1 MDWYRRAVGIG
12 GVDVDLS
19 QRDRLLEYNEDD
31 VLATKVLREWMDGSA
46 VGEGDGSAV
55 GELPFADDLLA
66 FRRSGASRAESVEE
80 RTASE

>member
-19 QRDRLLEYNEDD
+19 QRSRLLEYNEDD

-46 VGEGDGSAV
+46 VD
-55 GELPFADDLLA
+55 ELPFADDLLA
-66 FRRSGASRAESVEE
+66 FRRSGASRAEGVEE